1 MRPVVPKDQRKDA
14 AKSDSQGNNKTGE
27 VIMKKRSQPAPK
39 PEEFIV
45 GRQAVLEAL
54 KYNRLHRVYIMEGQQ
69 GAIVESI
76 VSQAGKNKTPLSRL
90 SRGDFAA
97 LVKDIPGHQG
107 VAALAPPFR
116 YMALSEMI
124 KGARAASPLPFL
136 LLLDHLQ
143 DPQNLGSII
152 RTADAAGVYG
162 LIIPDLRAA
171 KVTTAVRKVAAGAVE
186 RSRIAV
192 IQNISRTIETLKQE
206 GFWIYGAEA
215 DGQTP
220 YYQADYKVPL
230 ALVVGSEGKGISR
243 IVREHCD
250 QTLSIPMQEEAA
262 SLNVAVASA
271 VLIFAALAQRQ
282 GWVS

>member
-1 MRPVVPKDQRKDA
+1 
-14 AKSDSQGNNKTGE
+14 
-27 VIMKKRSQPAPK
+27 MKKRSRPTTE
-39 PEEFIV
+39 PEEFVV

-54 KYNRLHRVYIMEGQQ
+54 KYNRLHRVFIMEGQQ
-69 GAIVESI
+69 GAVIESI
-76 VSQAGKNKTPLSRL
+76 VSLAGKNRTPLSRL

-97 LVKDIPGHQG
+97 LVQDIPGHQG
-107 VAALAPPFR
+107 VAALCSPFR
-116 YMALSEMI
+116 YFSLDQLVKTA
-124 KGARAASPLPFL
+124 KAASAAPFL

-152 RTADAAGVYG
+152 RTADAAGVHG
-162 LIIPDLRAA
+162 LIIPDPRSA
-171 KVTTAVRKVAAGAVE
+171 KVTPAVRKVAAGAVE
-186 RSRIAV
+186 RIRIAV
-192 IQNISRTIETLKQE
+192 VQNLSRTIETLKQE

-215 DGQTP
+215 DGRTP

-250 QTLSIPMQEEAA
+250 QTLRIPMQETAA

-271 VLIFAALAQRQ
+271 ILIYAALAQRE
-282 GWVS
+282 GWGS